1 MSRGGNRKLRVAAVG
16 AGYFSQFQYGGWRN
30 IAECET
36 VALANRDTAKGRELA
51 ARFGVPKVYA
61 ELGEMLDAERPDLLD
76 IITPPVTHKAFVVE
90 AARRGIP
97 VICQKP
103 FGRSLREAR
112 EIVELATR
120 AKIALIVHENFR
132 FMPHFREAK
141 RLISAGALGTLHAVA
156 FRLRP
161 GDGQGPRAY
170 LDRQPYFQQMPRFL
184 VYETAIH
191 LIDTFRYLMGEV
203 SAVCA
208 QLRRLN
214 PAIAGEDAG
223 IILLDF
229 AAGGRGLFDGN
240 RLVDHPADNR
250 RLTMGE
256 MLIEGAEAVLR
267 LDGDGRL
274 FLRAQGVKEE
284 REVAYRWQD
293 RGFGGDCVYAF
304 QRHVVDHLLGRGPL
318 VNSGRDYLAN
328 LRVEQAVY
336 ESDRLG
342 RRLKLTHDAAKGRRR

>member
-1 MSRGGNRKLRVAAVG
+1 MTAAGLTAPLRVAGLG
-16 AGYFSQFQYGGWRN
+16 AGYFSRFHYDAWQRLDR
-30 IAECET
+30 AELVGVADRDLTKAKAVGAAAFSDAAAMLAELQPDLVDIVT
-36 VALANRDTAKGRELA
+36 PPDTHLDMIALA
-51 ARFGVPKVYA
+51 
-61 ELGEMLDAERPDLLD
+61 LDAGA
-76 IITPPVTHKAFVVE
+76 KA
-90 AARRGIP
+90 I
-97 VICQKP
+97 ICQKP
-103 FGRSLREAR
+103 FCGSLAQAKRGQA
-112 EIVELATR
+112 LA
-120 AKIALIVHENFR
+120 AGAGVPLVVHENFR
-132 FMPHFREAK
+132 FQPWHREAH
-141 RLISAGALGTLHAVA
+141 RLLRAGALGEPYQIS

-170 LDRQPYFQQMPRFL
+170 LDRQPYFQAMERFL
-184 VYETAIH
+184 VHETAIH

-203 SAVCA
+203 SEVTAW
-208 QLRRLN
+208 LKRLN

-223 IILLDF
+223 FILLDF
-229 AAGGRGLFDGN
+229 TAGGRGLFDGN

-274 FLRAQGVKEE
+274 FLRAHGVKDEQD
-284 REVAYRWQD
+284 VAYRWQD

-342 RRLKLTHDAAKGRRR
+342 NRVKLKDDAAEGRR

>member
-1 MSRGGNRKLRVAAVG
+1 MTRVRKIRVATVG
-16 AGYFSQFQYGGWRN
+16 TGYFSRFQYEAWRRMQ
-30 IAECET
+30 EVEL
-36 VALANRDTAKGRELA
+36 VALCNRTEAHGRA
-51 ARFGVPKVYA
+51 AA
-61 ELGEMLDAERPDLLD
+61 ETYGIPRVFTDCADMLDSAAPDLLD
-76 IITPPVTHKAFVVE
+76 IITPPLTHLEIIRLA
-90 AARRGIP
+90 AARRIP
-97 VICQKP
+97 TICQKP
-103 FGRSLREAR
+103 FCRDLAEA
-112 EIVELATR
+112 EAAVEAAEQAETL
-120 AKIALIVHENFR
+120 LVVHENFR
-132 FMPHFREAK
+132 FQPWHREAH
-141 RLISAGALGTLHAVA
+141 RLLQASALGETYQIS

-161 GDGQGPRAY
+161 GDGQGPQAY
-170 LDRQPYFQQMPRFL
+170 LDRQPYFQTMERFL
-184 VYETAIH
+184 VHETAIH

-284 REVAYRWQD
+284 RQVAYRWQD